1 MLPLGWLGTS
11 FDVLAMEETGQ
22 IFLCLG
28 PSCSLSDTR
37 ERRGPA
43 MWSSPALPP
52 SMPFLCLFLTPLLSG
67 VLAFHF
73 PSSSSSFWLEPFLG
87 SSIAPVL
94 EQVSHLPSIRVLWV
108 DVWNGHCC
116 LGPALVPARLLFS
129 PGLLY
134 GGRRVEAGSDSLEES
149 QPSAQTREFNS
160 PYLCT
165 CLAWRIRTRL
175 SSPPDEL
182 NE

>member
-1 MLPLGWLGTS
+1 MGRRLLWISLKYGRITAKPQRMLPLGWLGTS

-94 EQVSHLPSIRVLWV
+94 EQVSHLSSIRVR
-108 DVWNGHCC
+108 GCMEQ
-116 LGPALVPARLLFS
+116 ALLFGTS
-129 PGLLY
+129 PDASQTSFLSWFAGWGKASR
-134 GGRRVEAGSDSLEES
+134 GGVG
-149 QPSAQTREFNS
+149 QPGGVSA
-160 PYLCT
+160 
-165 CLAWRIRTRL
+165 
-175 SSPPDEL
+175 
-182 NE
+182 